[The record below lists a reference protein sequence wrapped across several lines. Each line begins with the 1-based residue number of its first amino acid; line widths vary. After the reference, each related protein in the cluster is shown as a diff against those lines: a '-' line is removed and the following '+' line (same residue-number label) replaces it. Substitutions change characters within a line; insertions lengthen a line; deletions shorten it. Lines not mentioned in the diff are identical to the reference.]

1 MATYGTSRVAKA
13 VLIAAVPLIMLKS
26 KCNPE
31 GQATAIR
38 YPSILSLVSTL
49 HHGEGG
55 SR

>member
-13 VLIAAVPLIMLKS
+13 VLIAVPLIMLKS